1 MNIPHFIM
9 QKSLSKI
16 VVQKGR
22 RPNADESWRRG
33 EGGLAKCWQL
43 LTRGGGGVAK
53 CWPLLTEGGLGTPDL
68 TDVICEQPLR
78 WCHFISRNND
88 QWPLE
93 ETWYS
98 DYEVNTLP
106 WSWTLS
112 CFLLIK
118 YFSFRSYLVLLW
130 SSPIDFWFMENSL
143 LSPQPSRTI
152 HDKFSRFSGTLLA
165 VNDFAHTRYVHF
177 CPILHIPIELLYFEP
192 TDTLTVGIFPWSW
205 ARNLG

>member
-1 MNIPHFIM
+1 M
-9 QKSLSKI
+9 
-16 VVQKGR
+16 KGGKGGR
-22 RPNADESWRRG
+22 VNAY
-33 EGGLAKCWQL
+33 EGW
-43 LTRGGGGVAK
+43 RGGKGGSSK
-53 CWPLLTEGGLGTPDL
+53 CWPLLTRRWGGIWKPPNLA
-68 TDVICEQPLR
+68 DVICEQPLR

-118 YFSFRSYLVLLW
+118 YLSFRSYLVLLW

-143 LSPQPSRTI
+143 LSPQPNRTI
-152 HDKFSRFSGTLLA
+152 HEKFSRFSGTLLA